1 VYNEKCYDDEYE
13 GFEKADNLDNSGAA
27 AAVNNDYQETMDVP
41 MIDGR
46 HLSRHDGPHDG
57 SERAQAETTGGTD
70 VKVYW
75 IVGSVL
81 FGLVGILVVGILLH
95 VQTELKRVTIIT
107 QGADG
112 AGDAIADSEKGMGE
126 GGRSAKNAPSVDGF
140 TREDVEMITESILAA
155 IQNKSM
161 SSIRSS
167 PNKTAQLNQSNTSH
181 QIITQYH
188 SPRGDKFKKLSRK
201 NAVENIHDHES
212 HDNSDMFK
220 SPLVR
225 KNEIHDI
232 HEKRIDRSLMRKYAN
247 HDIHGQDNSI
257 GEFEPQHHHLLR
269 ENTSRECLGYDMFL
283 TKNNDMSRKVLTPR
297 HSSPNLPSPR
307 SSKVSIPQQLL
318 RQKVQKKQKMT
329 GNYPNPSESTQSLK
343 KYEQIDEIDDYVVK
357 LKRSEAKMSIH
368 NLHDENTLKYPKYPS
383 HTLVSQVE
391 TRSLPRINSLS
402 EENERTHHPRRAEE
416 KISVNSR
423 HMANASK
430 NTLRMT
436 SNDPFTVPRAA
447 DAKTSVSIADLSKS
461 ENESENGCEDKT
473 NNMSSPVKM
482 SSIYS
487 KNPEQA
493 RHQKNNNNNSN
504 ANLSTEQD
512 HSLPN
517 SVDQIMDNLI

>member
-1 VYNEKCYDDEYE
+1 MGVKILE
-13 GFEKADNLDNSGAA
+13 FEKKRPQNFMVFWDRFF
-27 AAVNNDYQETMDVP
+27 QFF
-41 MIDGR
+41 
-46 HLSRHDGPHDG
+46 
-57 SERAQAETTGGTD
+57 
-70 VKVYW
+70 
-75 IVGSVL
+75 SVFFVFCLRFFHFSIFLTL
-81 FGLVGILVVGILLH
+81 FILLH

-126 GGRSAKNAPSVDGF
+126 GGRSAKHAPSVDGF

-167 PNKTAQLNQSNTSH
+167 PNKTAQLNQSNHSH

-201 NAVENIHDHES
+201 NAVENIHDHENNNT
-212 HDNSDMFK
+212 HDNSDMMR

-225 KNEIHDI
+225 KSEVHDI
-232 HEKRIDRSLMRKYAN
+232 HEKRMDRSLNRKYAN

-257 GEFEPQHHHLLR
+257 VSEFDSPQHHQHRLR

-283 TKNNDMSRKVLTPR
+283 TKNNNDMSRKVLTPR

-318 RQKVQKKQKMT
+318 RQKVQKKQKMRDT
-329 GNYPNPSESTQSLK
+329 VNYPNPSESTQSLK

-383 HTLVSQVE
+383 HTLVSHVE
-391 TRSLPRINSLS
+391 TRSIPRMNSFS
-402 EENERTHHPRRAEE
+402 EDNSIGVHHPRRAEE

-430 NTLRMT
+430 NTLRMN
-436 SNDPFTVPRAA
+436 SNDPFTVARPA
-447 DAKTSVSIADLSKS
+447 DAKTSVSIANLSKS
-461 ENESENGCEDKT
+461 DNESENSYEEKT
-473 NNMSSPVKM
+473 NNMSNSPVKM

-487 KNPEQA
+487 KNPEA
-493 RHQKNNNNNSN
+493 IIPDGRSQKSNNNNSN
-504 ANLSTEQD
+504 TNLSTEQD
-512 HSLPN
+512 SLPN
-517 SVDQIMDNLI
+517 SVDQIIDNL